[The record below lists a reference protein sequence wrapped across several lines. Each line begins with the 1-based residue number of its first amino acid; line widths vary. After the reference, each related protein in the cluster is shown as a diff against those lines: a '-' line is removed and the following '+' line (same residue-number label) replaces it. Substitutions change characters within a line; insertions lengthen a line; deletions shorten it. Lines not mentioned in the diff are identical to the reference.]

1 MGTTGEYM
9 KEIKIDK
16 YTAKEAMARVVEYMK
31 LESVQTIEMIT
42 LDAVRY
48 YQKENEWEEKAFDI
62 TFAENKDVLEALEI
76 HDETLIKE
84 AESHL
89 FIKMFAR
96 FLHKNKVKVFLFAE
110 NDAVLREMQNLI
122 ATKSMG
128 MKVVETATL
137 EEHGVSD
144 DMILNR
150 INGVEADCVIA
161 ALPSPLRQEFIVR
174 NRMLLNARIWVGLG
188 TNLTNKKSGILERM
202 VQYLKKK

>member
-1 MGTTGEYM
+1 M